1 MSDTF
6 NDLLASDA
14 AAFKFENIGDTCK
27 GKVVRAER
35 RQQTDLDTGAPKTFP
50 SGDPMTQLVVTL
62 ELDDGTQTAI
72 YAKGGKYDVAEGKGL
87 AMLPAI
93 QEAVKGQDFRA
104 GGVLAVQFS
113 GLGKKTKA
121 AYSAPKLY
129 TVQYKA
135 PAISLDAD
143 EDLF

>member
-35 RQQTDLDTGAPKTFP
+35 RQQTDKNTQAPKFFP
-50 SGDPMTQLVVTL
+50 SGDPMMMLVVTV
-62 ELDDGTQTAI
+62 EQDDGTQCAL
-72 YAKGGKYDVAEGKGL
+72 YLKGGNFDVAEGKGQAGL
-87 AMLPAI
+87 DALRDAA
-93 QEAVKGQDFRA
+93 QGQDFKV
-104 GGVLAVQFS
+104 GGQLAIQFS
-113 GLGKKTKA
+113 GLGKNTKG
-121 AYSAPKLY
+121 SPPKLY

-135 PAISLDAD
+135 PAITVPAD

>member
-6 NDLLASDA
+6 NDLLAADA
-14 AAFKFENIGDTCK
+14 AAFKFEQIGDTCK

-50 SGDPMTQLVVTL
+50 SGDPMMQLVITI
-62 ELDDGTQTAI
+62 EQDDGTETAV
-72 YAKGGKYDVAEGKGL
+72 YAKGGKYEVAEGKGQ
-87 AMLPAI
+87 AMLDALRAGVGD
-93 QEAVKGQDFRA
+93 QEFRA
-104 GGVLAVQFS
+104 GGQIAVQYS
-113 GLGKKTKA
+113 GNGKKTKA

-135 PAISLDAD
+135 PAINLAEG